1 MFFDIDKQS
10 DKDINAIRAFELT
23 APPSKDVPVPIDEFE
38 LKLTEKHYDVM
49 TDDELIA
56 SVGITLTVDVEC
68 FENYFLVGFR
78 SCETGKVIQLEEF
91 EGTKLDR
98 RKLLWIMQNFTTV
111 GFMSNDYDI
120 IMIRIVLQGYEPKFL
135 KAISNEII
143 LQGKRPFEL
152 ERRFNLVKHSWN
164 HVDLAWVAPLQG
176 SLKLYAGR
184 LHCKRMQDLPIQHNA
199 ILTPDEKE
207 QIKKYNCNDLDNTGL
222 LLTELGPQLDLRA
235 KMSAQFGIDVR
246 SRSDAQ
252 IAEYV
257 IISELEKING
267 SKPKRPEIP
276 PGKIYYYTPPPCVK
290 YQTPLFQNMLEVVR
304 KAKLVVSED
313 GSIPLPEEIEKLK
326 LTFGN
331 CTYRMGIGGLHSSE
345 KCIAHIADE
354 NTLLIDRD
362 VASYYPSITLNNKLA
377 PKHLGNAFLTVYK
390 GLVDSRLEAKRT
402 GDTVSA
408 DSLKI
413 TINGTF
419 GKTGN
424 KWSVIY
430 SPDLLIQITITGQ
443 LCLLLL
449 IEMLELAGIPVISA
463 NTDGVLIKC
472 PKSAKPKCDEVIKL
486 WEQRTGFITEEGT
499 YKAVYS
505 RDVNNY
511 IAIKEDG
518 KAKVKGAYAEKG
530 SGGNTVLSK
539 NPENLVCNDAVIKF
553 LSDGCSISDTIKGCK
568 DIRRF
573 VTVRNVKGGAI
584 KSGIYLGKTIRWY
597 YASNLQGQIEYAIP
611 NKKGNHNKVPNS
623 DRAMPLMELPET
635 LPYDIDF
642 DRYIEVA
649 KEILIDVGYGS

>member
-1 MFFDIDKQS
+1 MFFDIAKQPDKPS
-10 DKDINAIRAFELT
+10 IKAFELT
-23 APPSKDVPVPIDEFE
+23 PTPGSKDAPVPVDDFE
-38 LKLTEKHYDVM
+38 LVVTEKPYQVM
-49 TDDELIA
+49 TDEELM
-56 SVGITLTVDVEC
+56 SLTGTTLLVDVEC
-68 FENYFLVGFR
+68 FENYFLVGFQ
-78 SCETGKVIQLEEF
+78 SFVNGHIIQLEEF
-91 EGTKLDR
+91 EDTKLDR
-98 RKLLWIMQNFTTV
+98 RKLLWIMENFTTV

-120 IMIRIVLQGYEPKFL
+120 PMIRIALQGYGSAFL
-135 KAISNEII
+135 KSVSNEII
-143 LQGKRPFEL
+143 LYGRRSFEL
-152 ERRFNLVKHSWN
+152 EKKFNLVKHKWN

-184 LHCKRMQDLPIQHNA
+184 LHCKRMQDLPIEHTA
-199 ILTPDEKE
+199 ILTFDEKE
-207 QIKKYNCNDLDNTGL
+207 SIRKYNCNDLDNTGL
-222 LLTELGPQLDLRA
+222 LLHELGPQLDLRA

-290 YQTPLFQNMLEVVR
+290 YETQQFKDMLEVVR
-304 KAKLVVSED
+304 KAKLIVGED
-313 GSIPLPEEIEKLK
+313 GSIPLPEEIAKLNLK
-326 LTFGN
+326 MGS

-345 KCIAHIADE
+345 KCVAHIADE

-377 PKHLGNAFLTVYK
+377 PKHLGNAFLVVYK
-390 GLVDSRLEAKRT
+390 GLVDRRLEAKRT
-402 GDTVSA
+402 KDTVSA

-430 SPDLLIQITITGQ
+430 SPDLLLQITITGQ

-449 IEMLELAGIPVISA
+449 IEMLELAGIPIISA

-472 PKSAKPKCDEVIKL
+472 PKSLKAKCDKVIAL
-486 WEQRTGFITEEGT
+486 WEQRTGFVTEEGT
-499 YKAVYS
+499 YLAVYT

-511 IAIKEDG
+511 IALPTDTTK
-518 KAKVKGAYAEKG
+518 KPKVKGAYAEKG

-539 NPENLVCNDAVIKF
+539 NPENLVCNDAVISF
-553 LSDGCSISDTIKGCK
+553 LSDGVAIEHTVRNCR

-584 KSGIYLGKTIRWY
+584 KSGVYLGKTIRWY
-597 YASNLQGQIEYAIP
+597 YSTAMQGQIEYKTP
-611 NKKGNHNKVPNS
+611 NKQGNHNKVPNS

-635 LPYDIDF
+635 LPADLDF

-649 KEILIDVGYGS
+649 KAILVDVGC